1 MNNIYLIEY
10 IYIDDNIIVFRK
22 DKFINYL
29 LLSLILLIIT
39 ILIFMRY
46 FLLHGDYV
54 NITIFVLLGHLTNY
68 ILSILIN
75 KN

>member
-1 MNNIYLIEY
+1 MNNINNIEN
-10 IYIDDNIIVFRK
+10 IYIDDNIIIFRK

-29 LLSLILLIIT
+29 LLSLILLIIS

-68 ILSILIN
+68 ILSIFIH